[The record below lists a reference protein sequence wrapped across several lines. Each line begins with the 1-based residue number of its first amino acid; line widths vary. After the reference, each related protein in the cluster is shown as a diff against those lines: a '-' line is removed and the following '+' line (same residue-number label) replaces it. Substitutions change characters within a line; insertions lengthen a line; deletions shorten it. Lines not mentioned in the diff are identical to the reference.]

1 MIGLVSI
8 LVPIYNVEKY
18 MTRCAHSLFSQ
29 TYSEIEYIFVDDC
42 SPDKSVELLKKVLEF
57 YPNRKQSVHILT
69 HDRNRGL
76 AVSRQTAINAASGL
90 YVLTVDSD
98 DWIEENMVE
107 TLMYSALQN
116 DCDVVSCDYFV
127 EYKKRTIVRKQIP
140 YSTPKEYMISI
151 LLGKNHGGT
160 WIKLFRRSLFTEYNI
175 TYWAGLNM
183 LEDVSVVFRLLF
195 YAHTGCH
202 ISTPFYH
209 YNQTNQNSYCTVLS
223 VSSQKNMQDL
233 VAYMDVFYQNN
244 SPDKDV
250 LYAYISFKL
259 SIKASLIYHS
269 DNYSDLKKYTSLYPD
284 LSIYISKASLS
295 PLYRLVLLSSVLH
308 PALSYVICCVT
319 NKLKSLRNRIYNR

>member
-1 MIGLVSI
+1 MISLVSI

-42 SPDKSVELLKKVLEF
+42 SQDKSVELLKRVLEF

-76 AVSRQTAINAASGL
+76 AASRQTAINAASGL

-107 TLMYSALQN
+107 TLMLSALQN
-116 DCDVVSCDYFV
+116 DYDVVSCDYFV
-127 EYKKRTIVRKQIP
+127 EYKKKTIVRKQIP

-151 LLGKNHGGT
+151 LSGKNHGGT
-160 WIKLFRRSLFTEYNI
+160 CIKLFRRSLFTEYNI

-223 VSSQKNMQDL
+223 VSSQKNMLDL
-233 VAYMDVFYQNN
+233 VAYMDDFYQNN
-244 SPDKDV
+244 SPDKEV
-250 LYAYISFKL
+250 LCAYMSFKL

-269 DNYSDLKKYTSLYPD
+269 DNYGDLKKYTSLYPD

-295 PLYRLVLLSSVLH
+295 PLYRFVLLSSVLH
-308 PALSYVICCVT
+308 PALSYVICCVA
-319 NKLKSLRNRIYNR
+319 NKLKLLRSRIYNR